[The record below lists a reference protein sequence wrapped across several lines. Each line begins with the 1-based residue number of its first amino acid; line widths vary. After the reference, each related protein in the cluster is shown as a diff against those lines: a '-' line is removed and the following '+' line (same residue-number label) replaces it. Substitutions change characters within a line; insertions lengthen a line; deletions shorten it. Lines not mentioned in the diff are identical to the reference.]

1 MTDEQ
6 LKYFDFSSVN
16 IAELLPQ
23 RKPFVMISELLS
35 FSYERTVTRF
45 HVQDDNVFIERDS
58 LVPEGLVEN
67 VAQTCAARIGFINKY
82 ILHKPVSVGYV
93 CSVKDFTIIR
103 SPQIGEMLETEVV
116 LKGEFGNMLIVNAV
130 VRSDEETLA
139 KGSMVI
145 ALDES
150 RPVNS
155 DDTPK
160 AVVKI
165 SDNII
170 SPLGTTTKEN
180 LDRVK
185 KGDSALRLYDS
196 STVLPEPFFASLID
210 EDSLAG
216 EYSEL
221 GDLSGF
227 TRFEKRIILSVSK
240 ALKGTGIDPASADVL
255 FVISSTKG
263 NVELL
268 DEEVNFCTGERAQRE
283 RLGVSAEKI
292 AAFFKNKNT
301 PVVVS
306 NACISGLCAQ
316 IVAMRQLRAGKFGTV
331 IVTGSDVQS
340 RFIISG
346 FQSFKALSQEACRPF
361 DADRKGLNLGEAAAT
376 IIFKYK
382 TPSPEDWV
390 LLRGAIRNDANHIS
404 GPSRTGEGSFRAIR
418 TILGDVKPEELALV
432 SVHGTST
439 AYNDEM
445 ESIALTRAGLQNV
458 PVNSLKGCFGHTMG
472 AAGILETILSM
483 ASIDEG
489 IVLGTRGYSKCGVSC
504 PLDISPDVRQT
515 SKRAFIKLLSGFGGC
530 NAAAM
535 FAKGNEVLKG
545 GAR

>member
-45 HVQDDNVFIERDS
+45 HVQDDNVFIEGDS

-82 ILHKPVSVGYV
+82 ILNKPVSVGYV
-93 CSVKDFTIIR
+93 CSVKDFNVTR
-103 SPQIGEMLETEVV
+103 SPQIGETLETEVV

-130 VRSDEETLA
+130 VRDEEETLA
-139 KGSMVI
+139 EGSIVI

-150 RPVNS
+150 RPVNNN
-155 DDTPK
+155 DTLK
-160 AVVKI
+160 AVVKV

-170 SPLGTTTKEN
+170 SPLGTTTKDN
-180 LDRVK
+180 LERVK
-185 KGDSALRLYDS
+185 NGDSALRLYES
-196 STVLPEPFFASLID
+196 STMLPEPFFASLID
-210 EDSLAG
+210 EYSLAE

-221 GDLSGF
+221 GDLSRF

-268 DEEVNFCTGERAQRE
+268 DEDVSFCDGERAQRE

-301 PVVVS
+301 PIVVS

-316 IVAMRQLRAGKFGTV
+316 IAAMRQLRASKFGTV

-346 FQSFKALSQEACRPF
+346 FQSFKALSQEACKPF

-390 LLRGAIRNDANHIS
+390 LLRGAIRNDA
-404 GPSRTGEGSFRAIR
+404 
-418 TILGDVKPEELALV
+418 
-432 SVHGTST
+432 
-439 AYNDEM
+439 
-445 ESIALTRAGLQNV
+445 
-458 PVNSLKGCFGHTMG
+458 
-472 AAGILETILSM
+472 
-483 ASIDEG
+483 
-489 IVLGTRGYSKCGVSC
+489 
-504 PLDISPDVRQT
+504 
-515 SKRAFIKLLSGFGGC
+515 
-530 NAAAM
+530 
-535 FAKGNEVLKG
+535 
-545 GAR
+545 